1 MAKKNRS
8 EMFNPR
14 VRGTYHVYSRC
25 VRQTWLL
32 SKGDRDRRARL
43 LEILEEL
50 AAIYAIAVLASAF
63 LSNHFHLVLV
73 NLPELVDRWSDREV
87 LLRAQLAYPHRF
99 ARMGIHGPPDDE
111 QMRNLLKDYKL
122 IEEMRSRLSDIS
134 WMMRLLK
141 QRFAVEMN
149 HETGDE
155 GHFWAGRFKMVEI
168 LNVEQLITTMVY
180 VALNQMKAGQASTL
194 DRSFWTSVCWQL
206 DARQLAENGDAQG
219 ADRRAGFL
227 APLCPHGPPP
237 PVPGGQLGSRRASDQ
252 PALELSM
259 DEFIQLT
266 ETAFALHRGTRDP
279 LSSSQTQLIERTQLT
294 PADLQLAVDSVA
306 KR

>member
-1 MAKKNRS
+1 
-8 EMFNPR
+8 
-14 VRGTYHVYSRC
+14 
-25 VRQTWLL
+25 VRQAWLL
-32 SKGDRDRRARL
+32 SKGERDRRARL

-73 NLPELVDRWSDREV
+73 NLPELVERWSDREV

-122 IEEMRSRLSDIS
+122 IKEMRSRLSDIS

-149 HETGDE
+149 KETGDE

-168 LNVEQLITTMVY
+168 RSVEQLIVTMVY

-194 DRSFWTSVCWQL
+194 DTSFWTSVCWQL
-206 DARQLAENGDAQG
+206 DARQMAENGDTDG

-227 APLCPHGPPP
+227 SPLCPHGPPP
-237 PVPGGQLGSRRASDQ
+237 KVTGGQLGSRRASDD

-266 ETAFALHRGTRDP
+266 QCAYELHTGRREQP
-279 LSSSQTQLIERTQLT
+279 SPAESQLMNRSQLT
-294 PADLQLAVDSVA
+294 SADLQLAVDSVV
-306 KR
+306 